1 MFFRVLQ
8 VLFAAVLSSTAW
20 AQDTWDVEPVEPSP
34 FTGPCPADAACF
46 TGNDQLYV
54 GMVTIIFGLV
64 SMFFL
69 ARIMQARAIANGENA
84 TTGKHSGISL
94 ALVLTTIVMTGC
106 IWAFTGGIPGGAYLM
121 IGAAAL
127 LFVIHFAYSKTM
139 A

>member
-8 VLFAAVLSSTAW
+8 VIFAAVLSSTAW
-20 AQDTWDVEPVEPSP
+20 AQDTWDVPEDVVA
-34 FTGPCPADAACF
+34 GPCPADAACF
-46 TGNDQLYV
+46 SGNDQIYV
-54 GMVTIIFGLV
+54 VVITIIFGLV
-64 SMFFL
+64 SLFFL
-69 ARIMQARAIANGENA
+69 SRIMQARAIDNGENA

-94 ALVLTTIVMTGC
+94 ALVLTTLVMTGC
-106 IWAFTGGIPGGAYLM
+106 IWAFTGGIPGGAYMM